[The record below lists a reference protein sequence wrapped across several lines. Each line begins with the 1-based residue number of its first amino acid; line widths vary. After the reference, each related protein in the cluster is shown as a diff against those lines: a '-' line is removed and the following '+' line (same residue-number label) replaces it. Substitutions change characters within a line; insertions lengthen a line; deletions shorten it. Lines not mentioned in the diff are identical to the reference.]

1 VTASFLA
8 IILIQAENVSV
19 SDTTMKLCIAL
30 TIALAATLP
39 ACAGHASLGASPPA
53 SESGGVLHQRHWQD
67 EDGRT
72 VAIDDYRG
80 RPFVVTEVY
89 TSCEVRCPMTLD
101 TLRKMDAALQ
111 SRGVAASFILVTL
124 DPRTDTPER
133 LRRWKAARNL
143 PATFHLLS
151 GTEQGARELSRYL
164 AVNAAYDQGHIDHD
178 VGIAL
183 FDAQGHETRRYG
195 GWSIDA
201 EDAANGARGIEG
213 ARR

>member
-1 VTASFLA
+1 
-8 IILIQAENVSV
+8 
-19 SDTTMKLCIAL
+19 MKNGIAL
-30 TIALAATLP
+30 SITLLLAGAP
-39 ACAGHASLGASPPA
+39 ACASHASLGAAPSA
-53 SESGGVLHQRHWQD
+53 ETAGLMHQRQWQD
-67 EDGRT
+67 ENGRA

-80 RPFVVTEVY
+80 SPFVVTEVY

-101 TLRKMDAALQ
+101 TLRKMDDELQ
-111 SRGVAASFILVTL
+111 RRGVNATFVLVTL

-143 PATFHLLS
+143 PPTFHLLS

-178 VGIAL
+178 VSIAL

-195 GWSIDA
+195 GWSIDP
-201 EDAANGARGIEG
+201 EDAANGARGTNG
-213 ARR
+213 VRQ